1 MTYVVCRYILSITF
15 HFSGKTCPE
24 DGKLDQSG
32 GNPGGDQEAG
42 EDVVELVP
50 ENHCST
56 AGPPAL
62 TVDVGQLPPSWLI
75 GRAGPLWQQLL
86 SLLEQL
92 WDEDW
97 LLEVATHQG
106 SQVGVGPGAA

>member
-1 MTYVVCRYILSITF
+1 MTYVVCRNNLSITF

-24 DGKLDQSG
+24 DGRLDQSG
-32 GNPGGDQEAG
+32 GNPGGDQEVG

-50 ENHCST
+50 ENHCSI

-62 TVDVGQLPPSWLI
+62 TVDVDQLPPSWLI

-97 LLEVATHQG
+97 LLEVATLQG
-106 SQVGVGPGAA
+106 SQVEVSPGAA

>member
-1 MTYVVCRYILSITF
+1 MLYAGITCQSLF
-15 HFSGKTCPE
+15 HFLGKPCPE
-24 DGKLDQSG
+24 DGKLDQSA
-32 GNPGGDQEAG
+32 GNPGGDQEGG

-56 AGPPAL
+56 AGSPAL
-62 TVDVGQLPPSWLI
+62 TVDVGQLPSSWLI

-97 LLEVATHQG
+97 LLEVAAHQG
-106 SQVGVGPGAA
+106 SQAGVGPGAA